1 MTITKNKKT
10 VMYKASQGS
19 LAYIGINR
27 LDVMQAL
34 TRALNRSRYVCTG
47 KQ

>member
-10 VMYKASQGS
+10 KMYKASQGN
-19 LAYIGINR
+19 LTYIGINR
-27 LDVMQAL
+27 HDVMQAL
-34 TRALNRSRYVCTG
+34 TRALFQQRYIWVG